1 MGEVFGAC
9 TTLATGWPGIAVPPG
24 SAHSP
29 WGVNTQIKVNTLP
42 CSLLKAMPWFMSEP
56 HYCVKLIVVIT
67 YNNASC
73 VMVKHVVR

>member
-29 WGVNTQIKVNTLP
+29 WGVITQIKINPLSLFALAFTRNPSP
-42 CSLLKAMPWFMSEP
+42 CNVRYCYSRTWSWSLLTQKM
-56 HYCVKLIVVIT
+56 
-67 YNNASC
+67 
-73 VMVKHVVR
+73 

>member
-29 WGVNTQIKVNTLP
+29 WGIKTQIKVKTLP
-42 CSLLKAMPWFMSEP
+42 LLPFAAHSWF
-56 HYCVKLIVVIT
+56 
-67 YNNASC
+67 
-73 VMVKHVVR
+73 